1 MIKKDVVSYFAVMLC
16 ANKEDAVAMA
26 RAICCLEKQFS
37 DSDTI
42 AEILARPML
51 PEEVREGIN
60 ILAARAAML
69 ETPAHIGVP

>member
-1 MIKKDVVSYFAVMLC
+1 MTKRDVVSYFAVMLC
-16 ANKEDAVAMA
+16 ANKEDALAMA

-42 AEILARPML
+42 AEILARPM
-51 PEEVREGIN
+51 PEEVKEGIN